1 MIVVV
6 VFVFCIMFVI
16 IFSCFFF
23 FVWNIKKILFGI
35 DEVNFYFCVLFIM
48 YFNVVISF
56 CIYFI
61 FNKNYWKGFSEIYES
76 CV

>member
-1 MIVVV
+1 MVVV

-16 IFSCFFF
+16 IFSCFYY
-23 FVWNIKKILFGI
+23 FVWNLKILFGI
-35 DEVNFYFCVLFIM
+35 DGVNFYFCVLFIM